1 MLTVISG
8 RVKQALTDA
17 RSTGDLPR
25 CDGRGLSEERQGNRK
40 HKSLHMYQNLVI
52 KERRET
58 W

>member
-1 MLTVISG
+1 MATVISDP
-8 RVKQALTDA
+8 VKQAWTDA

-52 KERRET
+52 KKRKET